1 VFAQIVSDN
10 WYHADIIEIDFRSV
24 TITTKRLT
32 PATATNATTNLL
44 RSDRGKNSCGEAFCR
59 VDKNCHARTA
69 ALSRYD
75 LSAKYLST
83 NRALHDVSKPEP
95 RISYRTN
102 RGAESTTFGY
112 RQFLRTRDGR
122 DAGINALQ
130 LLALDL
136 YCPRTCCSFSVSIT
150 RQWQRH
156 FNKNISD
163 FLRETRLCSNW
174 TRKLLCLFL
183 VYFQF
188 SGFFTYQEWI
198 FWARW
203 ELFKF

>member
-10 WYHADIIEIDFRSV
+10 WYHADIIEIDFRRV

-44 RSDRGKNSCGEAFCR
+44 RSDRGKNSCSEAFCR
-59 VDKNCHARTA
+59 VDRNCHARTA

-75 LSAKYLST
+75 LSAEYLST

-156 FNKNISD
+156 FNKIFRIFYGRRVYVLIGHGN
-163 FLRETRLCSNW
+163 FC
-174 TRKLLCLFL
+174 
-183 VYFQF
+183 VYFSYFLF
-188 SGFFTYQEWI
+188 SGFFTYQEW
-198 FWARW
+198 ARW